1 MSGDHMVTKIVA
13 LRPRSGA
20 QTQAT
25 TDETAT
31 KKLIKRVI
39 ESLPTKSSR
48 YTVWDADMK
57 GFGVR
62 VSTNGRKAFV
72 VRYRTIGGADRL
84 MVIGALGVFTPE
96 EARER
101 ARLMLAEA
109 AKGGDPQQ
117 MKMGCRHEM
126 TVSELCELYMAEGT
140 ALKKA
145 STLRID
151 RIRIDRHIKP
161 RIGRMKVSDVKRA
174 DIQRLMIDVGSGT
187 IRGEAT
193 PHTRGGKHAAAR
205 TVGLLGGIFTFAMDR
220 DLIDVHPTRGVKRY
234 RDNRRERYLSPKEM
248 ARLGDV
254 LLEMEKEG
262 GDPRHI
268 NIIRLLL
275 LTGARKNEIA
285 RLKWSEVDL
294 ERGMLRLK
302 DSKTGP
308 KTIRLGAPAVR
319 LMDALLDNGSP
330 FVFPDRRNPGRPVTN
345 LDWAWVSI
353 RRRAGMEDLRIHDL
367 RHSFASAGLAGGE
380 GLPLISKLLGHSH
393 ISTTSRYA
401 HLADDPLRA
410 AADRISE
417 LVAMNLLPS
426 LVTGDNGDPDAAAST
441 T

>member
-1 MSGDHMVTKIVA
+1 MSGDHVVTKIIT
-13 LRPRSGA
+13 LRPPRRP
-20 QTQAT
+20 QTQAGA
-25 TDETAT
+25 DPAAT
-31 KKLIKRVI
+31 KRLTKRVI
-39 ESLPTKSSR
+39 EDLPARASR

-62 VSTNGRKAFV
+62 VSSIGRKAFV
-72 VRYRTIGGADRL
+72 VRYRTVGGADRL
-84 MVIGALGVFTPE
+84 MVLGALGVFTPD

-109 AKGGDPQQ
+109 AKGGDPQDV
-117 MKMGCRHEM
+117 KMGHRREM
-126 TVSELCELYMAEGT
+126 TVADLCELYMAEGT
-140 ALKKA
+140 ALKKP
-145 STLRID
+145 STLQID

-161 RIGRMKVSDVKRA
+161 RIGRMKLSDVKRA
-174 DIQRLMIDVGSGT
+174 DIQRLMIDIGAGKT
-187 IRGEAT
+187 RDDAT

-254 LLEMEKEG
+254 LNQMERDG

-285 RLKWSEVDL
+285 HLRWSEVDL
-294 ERGMLRLK
+294 ERGLLRLK

-308 KTIRLGAPAVR
+308 KSIRLGAPAVR
-319 LMDALLDNGSP
+319 LFAGLLENESAY
-330 FVFPDRRNPGRPVTN
+330 VFPDRRNPKRPVAN
-345 LDWAWVSI
+345 LDWAWVTI
-353 RRRAGMEDLRIHDL
+353 RARAGMEDVRIHDL

-380 GLPLISKLLGHSH
+380 GLPLIGKLLGHSH

-401 HLADDPLRA
+401 HLADDPLKA

-417 LVAMNLLPS
+417 LVARNLLPA
-426 LVTGDNGDPDAAAST
+426 LVEDAASDFRP
-441 T
+441 